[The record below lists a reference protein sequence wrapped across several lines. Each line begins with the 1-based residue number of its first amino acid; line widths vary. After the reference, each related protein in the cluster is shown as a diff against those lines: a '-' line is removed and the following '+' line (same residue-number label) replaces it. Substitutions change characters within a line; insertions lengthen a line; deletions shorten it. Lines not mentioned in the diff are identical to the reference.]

1 MYRRAACPGG
11 PLKKEEAEL
20 VELTKLNGETIMINA
35 LQIEYVE
42 LIPESKIIMM
52 NGKFHI
58 VSEDKDEVKRKVL
71 EFLRSFQ
78 KGKEG
83 EA

>member
-1 MYRRAACPGG
+1 M
-11 PLKKEEAEL
+11 
-20 VELTKLNGETIMINA
+20 VELTKLNGETILINA

-52 NGKFHI
+52 NRKFHI
-58 VSEDKDEVKRKVL
+58 VAEDKDEVKKKVL

-78 KGKEG
+78 KGNEG

>member
-1 MYRRAACPGG
+1 MI
-11 PLKKEEAEL
+11 
-20 VELTKLNGETIMINA
+20 ELTKLNGETILINP

-58 VSEDKDEVKRKVL
+58 VSEDKEHLKKLVL
-71 EFLRSFQ
+71 EFLQSSQ
-78 KGKEG
+78 KGSEW

>member
-1 MYRRAACPGG
+1 MLF
-11 PLKKEEAEL
+11 LKKKFDAVIEYF
-20 VELTKLNGETIMINA
+20 NA

-42 LIPESKIIMM
+42 LIPESKVIMM

-58 VSEDKDEVKRKVL
+58 VTEDKDELTRKVV
-71 EFLRSFQ
+71 EFMRASH
-78 KGKEG
+78 KGTEW

>member
-1 MYRRAACPGG
+1 MI
-11 PLKKEEAEL
+11 
-20 VELTKLNGETIMINA
+20 ELTKLNGETILVHP
-35 LQIEYVE
+35 LQIQYVD

-58 VSEDKDEVKRKVL
+58 VSEDKDQVTRKVL
-71 EFLRSFQ
+71 EFLRSSH
-78 KGKEG
+78 KGSEW

>member
-1 MYRRAACPGG
+1 MI
-11 PLKKEEAEL
+11 
-20 VELTKLNGETIMINA
+20 ELTKLNGETILVNP

-58 VSEDKDEVKRKVL
+58 VSEDKEHLKKLVL
-71 EFLRSFQ
+71 EFLQSSQ
-78 KGKEG
+78 KGSEW

>member
-1 MYRRAACPGG
+1 MVNP
-11 PLKKEEAEL
+11 
-20 VELTKLNGETIMINA
+20 
-35 LQIEYVE
+35 LQIQYVE

-58 VSEDKDEVKRKVL
+58 VSEDKDQVTRKVL
-71 EFLRSFQ
+71 EFLRSSH
-78 KGKEG
+78 KGSEW

>member
-1 MYRRAACPGG
+1 M
-11 PLKKEEAEL
+11 
-20 VELTKLNGETIMINA
+20 VELTKLNGETIIINA

-58 VSEDKDEVKRKVL
+58 VSENKDEVQRKVL
-71 EFLRSFQ
+71 DFLRSFH
-78 KGKEG
+78 KGTEG

>member
-1 MYRRAACPGG
+1 M
-11 PLKKEEAEL
+11 
-20 VELTKLNGETIMINA
+20 VELTKLNGEIILINA

-42 LIPESKIIMM
+42 LIPESKIVMM

-58 VSEDKDEVKRKVL
+58 VAEDKDEVKKKVL

-78 KGKEG
+78 KGNEG

>member
-1 MYRRAACPGG
+1 M
-11 PLKKEEAEL
+11 
-20 VELTKLNGETIMINA
+20 VELTKLNGETILINA

-58 VSEDKDEVKRKVL
+58 VSEDKEEVKRKVL

-78 KGKEG
+78 KGNEG

>member
-1 MYRRAACPGG
+1 M
-11 PLKKEEAEL
+11 
-20 VELTKLNGETIMINA
+20 VELTKLNGETIIINA

-42 LIPESKIIMM
+42 LIPESKITMM

-58 VSEDKDEVKRKVL
+58 VAEDKAEVKKKVL

-78 KGKEG
+78 KGNEG
-83 EA
+83 ED

>member
-1 MYRRAACPGG
+1 MI
-11 PLKKEEAEL
+11 
-20 VELTKLNGETIMINA
+20 ELTKINGETILINP

-58 VSEDKDEVKRKVL
+58 VVENKDELKRQVL
-71 EFLRSFQ
+71 QFLRSSH
-78 KGKEG
+78 KGDEW

>member
-1 MYRRAACPGG
+1 MI
-11 PLKKEEAEL
+11 
-20 VELTKLNGETIMINA
+20 ELTKINGETILINA

-42 LIPESKIIMM
+42 LIPESKVIMM

-58 VSEDKDEVKRKVL
+58 VTEDKEELTRKVV
-71 EFLRSFQ
+71 EFMRASH
-78 KGKEG
+78 KGTEW

>member
-1 MYRRAACPGG
+1 M
-11 PLKKEEAEL
+11 

>member
-1 MYRRAACPGG
+1 MI
-11 PLKKEEAEL
+11 
-20 VELTKLNGETIMINA
+20 ELTKLNGETILINP

-58 VSEDKDEVKRKVL
+58 VSEDKEHLKKLVL
-71 EFLRSFQ
+71 EFLRSSH
-78 KGKEG
+78 EG
-83 EA
+83 SEWEA

>member
-1 MYRRAACPGG
+1 M
-11 PLKKEEAEL
+11 
-20 VELTKLNGETIMINA
+20 VELTKLNGETIIINA

-58 VSEDKDEVKRKVL
+58 VSENKDEVQRKVL
-71 EFLRSFQ
+71 EFLRSFH
-78 KGKEG
+78 KGNEG